1 MMTPIRRAVSA
12 FVLLALPWAAS
23 AYDFGSEIISD
34 ITTPVADEGRAL
46 KIKDEQFWSPVLQ
59 AGNRAKDAPAH
70 DALYASAEAAL
81 AELGG
86 EHAAVRQA
94 LAEAITSLR
103 RAEAA
108 VRARG
113 TDQAQLA
120 TEQLMGAP
128 SGWDW
133 SSTFSFLSGGRWGD
147 LLRFTVRSFVDGG
160 RYGDRLQQDIYRRRD
175 ESLPALRG
183 ASAAAGDVLRDCRKA
198 STRAFDVLKYDIYT
212 RGAPKTPKAAKDV
225 ADQIVAASRDTRRDF
240 LGLVTEVAAGITKDV
255 EAQNERPSA
264 TVTHSLFEGLAS
276 PPLGALGV
284 SVPGRFSASADML
297 VAL

>member
-1 MMTPIRRAVSA
+1 MMMTPIRRAVAA
-12 FVLLALPWAAS
+12 FVLLALPWAPF

-59 AGNRAKDAPAH
+59 AANRAQDAPAH
-70 DALYASAEAAL
+70 DALYAAAEAAL
-81 AELGG
+81 AELGD
-86 EHAAVRQA
+86 EHAVVRQA
-94 LAEAITSLR
+94 LAEAVTSLR
-103 RAEAA
+103 RAETA
-108 VRARG
+108 VRVRG

-120 TEQLMGAP
+120 TEQLMAEP

-147 LLRFTVRSFVDGG
+147 LLRFTIRSFVDGG
-160 RYGDRLQQDIYRRRD
+160 RYGDRLQRDIYRRRD

-225 ADQIVAASRDTRRDF
+225 ADKIVAASRDTRRDF
-240 LGLVTEVAAGITKDV
+240 LGLVKEVAAGITKDV

-264 TVTHSLFEGLAS
+264 TVTHSLFEGVGS
-276 PPLGALGV
+276 PPLGV
-284 SVPGRFSASADML
+284 SVPGRFSASEDLL